1 MTITAS
7 AQTLTCLASFDDHD
21 RAVPTASLVQRIDR
35 NVYGARFGGG
45 ARKKPKTR
53 ALYYRPRLLC
63 TDASL
68 SLRAAHPAVIVAVTI
83 MRVMQMA
90 IDQVVYMIAVG
101 HCFVSA
107 VVAVLMCS
115 TVACTIVTARA
126 IRGIRCVDLKPVLID
141 VALVERVQVAIVE
154 VVGVSVVDNR

>member
-1 MTITAS
+1 
-7 AQTLTCLASFDDHD
+7 
-21 RAVPTASLVQRIDR
+21 VPAASLVQGVDR
-35 NVYGARFGGG
+35 NFYGTTLGDGARQNN
-45 ARKKPKTR
+45 RKRKHSAPPLFYAPTLR
-53 ALYYRPRLLC
+53 SVCALHL
-63 TDASL
+63 
-68 SLRAAHPAVIVAVTI
+68 AVIVAVTI
-83 MRVMQMA
+83 MGVMQMA

-154 VVGVSVVDNR
+154 VVGMSVVDNRCMATARTVPMCVVSMNCVLS